1 MPRRLSSA
9 IIVATIVAGWLGVRS
24 TAQQTSIDAGRGQA
38 PTAAQPAPSGQP
50 PAGQGRGRG
59 GFRQPD
65 PIDFQEH
72 DGWTSL
78 FDGQTLK
85 GWSGDQNW
93 KVEDGAITIEST
105 CEKPTGTVYLVW
117 QGGEAADFELKLEM
131 KGTGNINGGVQYRGW
146 IAPRPQRGA
155 APGAGGAAGARGAG
169 GGRGPQ
175 DPCPS
180 GAARGTAP
188 DPKTEEQ
195 WNMWGPQYDFDAGNR
210 FTGQF
215 YEQSTGRGIIAWKG
229 QAVRTEQGK
238 NPRLIASL
246 GESAVIDTYYK
257 PNEWNELHIIA
268 IGNHFTHI
276 LNGHLISIFVDEDA
290 SRLVR
295 KSGIIGLEVEA
306 TGKLFTR
313 NIWLKKLP

>member
-1 MPRRLSSA
+1 MTTAIKHALFVACSIAAVSLS
-9 IIVATIVAGWLGVRS
+9 
-24 TAQQTSIDAGRGQA
+24 AQQPPAAPGAPQGRGAGRG
-38 PTAAQPAPSGQP
+38 G
-50 PAGQGRGRG
+50 G

-65 PIDFQEH
+65 PIDFAEH

-78 FDGQTLK
+78 FDGKTLN
-85 GWSGDQNW
+85 GWSGDQYW
-93 KVEDGAITIEST
+93 KVEDGAIVIEST

-155 APGAGGAAGARGAG
+155 PPPTQNAAAAPAVPLQGRPPAQGAPGAGRGQQG
-169 GGRGPQ
+169 
-175 DPCPS
+175 PCPS
-180 GAARGTAP
+180 GAPRGTPP

-195 WNMWGPQYDFDAGNR
+195 WNMWGAQYDFDAGNHY
-210 FTGQF
+210 TGQF

-238 NPRLIASL
+238 NPRLLATL
-246 GESAVIDTYYK
+246 GEPAVIDSYYK
-257 PNEWNELHIIA
+257 PDEWNQLHIIA
-268 IGNHFTHI
+268 IGNQMTHL
-276 LNGHLISIFVDEDA
+276 LNGHVISILVDEDA
-290 SRLVR
+290 SRAR

-313 NIWLKKLP
+313 NIWLKKL